1 LRYSLRKKTDVK
13 KMKDVIKEL
22 YIQGKTVDEICAALN
37 IARQTFYY
45 HKKAD
50 FKKGIDWDG
59 LKLANLRSEDE
70 LENKEALFVNSL
82 IENYEK
88 FLKDAGELSPEHIEN
103 LHKFAKT
110 YWSIK
115 APRQINPRDIAVN
128 AAKKTLEAVAKL
140 ALSHKQTD
148 VAQWLSENADLII
161 SNVVK
166 NDK

>member
-1 LRYSLRKKTDVK
+1 
-13 KMKDVIKEL
+13 MKDVIKEL

-115 APRQINPRDIAVN
+115 APRQINPKEIELKT
-128 AAKKTLEAVAKL
+128 AKKTVQTIANL
-140 ALSHKQTD
+140 ALSQKQSEVTT
-148 VAQWLSENADLII
+148 WLSENSDAII
-161 SNVVK
+161 SSVLK
-166 NDK
+166 NEK

>member
-1 LRYSLRKKTDVK
+1 
-13 KMKDVIKEL
+13 MKDVIKEL

-88 FLKDAGELSPEHIEN
+88 FKIALRFFTPILSLIVYDAGQR
-103 LHKFAKT
+103 F
-110 YWSIK
+110 
-115 APRQINPRDIAVN
+115 
-128 AAKKTLEAVAKL
+128 
-140 ALSHKQTD
+140 
-148 VAQWLSENADLII
+148 
-161 SNVVK
+161 
-166 NDK
+166 